1 MQTFTI
7 DSENNISAFATA
19 EEAAAAT
26 QTPFDSFASETEL
39 AELVAGFPTERLLG
53 LWNSLPGV
61 TPVKGF
67 KSPQAAASRIWK
79 RIQKLGR
86 SCPARSSARE
96 AEDREKAAGR
106 APSAKGTPAK
116 GKKTKKATPAKAPKG
131 KKGAK
136 TAEAAIP
143 RDGSKTAQVVA
154 MLQRKNRAT
163 IEEIMKTMGW
173 LRHTVRGFMAGAMKK
188 AGYTVESFKPDGG
201 SRTSRI
207 NKYHHP
213 PPPGPPGTAAPGFS

>member
-61 TPVKGF
+61 TPVQGF

-96 AEDREKAAGR
+96 AEDREKG
-106 APSAKGTPAK
+106 GW
-116 GKKTKKATPAKAPKG
+116 
-131 KKGAK
+131 
-136 TAEAAIP
+136 P
-143 RDGSKTAQVVA
+143 R
-154 MLQRKNRAT
+154 
-163 IEEIMKTMGW
+163 
-173 LRHTVRGFMAGAMKK
+173 TVRQGHAREGQEDQEGHPCQGTQRQEGSQDCGS
-188 AGYTVESFKPDGG
+188 GYPARWLEDRA
-201 SRTSRI
+201 SRR
-207 NKYHHP
+207 H
-213 PPPGPPGTAAPGFS
+213 APAEE

>member
-79 RIQKLGR
+79 RIQSLGEAAQPEAA
-86 SCPARSSARE
+86 PAKPKTGK
-96 AEDREKAAGR
+96 KAAGR

-116 GKKTKKATPAKAPKG
+116 GKATKKATPAKAPKG

-201 SRTSRI
+201 SRTYRI
-207 NKYHHP
+207 NK
-213 PPPGPPGTAAPGFS
+213 

>member
-61 TPVKGF
+61 TPVQGF

-79 RIQKLGR
+79 RIQSLG
-86 SCPARSSARE
+86 E
-96 AEDREKAAGR
+96 AAQPEAAPPKPKTGKKPAGR

-116 GKKTKKATPAKAPKG
+116 GKATKKATPAKAPKG
-131 KKGAK
+131 KKGAQA
-136 TAEAAIP
+136 AEAATP
-143 RDGSKTAQVVA
+143 RDGSKTVQVVA
-154 MLQRKNRAT
+154 MLQRKNGAT

-201 SRTSRI
+201 SRTYRI
-207 NKYHHP
+207 NK
-213 PPPGPPGTAAPGFS
+213 

>member
-61 TPVKGF
+61 TPVQGF

-79 RIQKLGR
+79 RIQSLG
-86 SCPARSSARE
+86 E
-96 AEDREKAAGR
+96 AAQPEAAPPKPKTGKNPAGR

-116 GKKTKKATPAKAPKG
+116 GKATKKRVRALRGDERRQRLHQGRGVPA
-131 KKGAK
+131 
-136 TAEAAIP
+136 
-143 RDGSKTAQVVA
+143 
-154 MLQRKNRAT
+154 
-163 IEEIMKTMGW
+163 
-173 LRHTVRGFMAGAMKK
+173 RH
-188 AGYTVESFKPDGG
+188 
-201 SRTSRI
+201 
-207 NKYHHP
+207 
-213 PPPGPPGTAAPGFS
+213 